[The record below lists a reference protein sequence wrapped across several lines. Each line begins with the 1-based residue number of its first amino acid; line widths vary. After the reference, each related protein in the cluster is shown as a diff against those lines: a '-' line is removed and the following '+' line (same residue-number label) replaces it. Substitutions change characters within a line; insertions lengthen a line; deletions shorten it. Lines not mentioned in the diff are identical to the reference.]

1 MNENYPNEK
10 NGFGLASLILGAA
23 AVLLFGTCINFIL
36 IILAIIFGVIQLSRS
51 QKKAMAVTGIVLSGV
66 SLVLSIVLWVVVLS
80 HIDFGSVFD
89 SDDFFDYDFSD
100 DYDNDYDYD
109 FNFGDNYDDDHDFDF
124 DFGDDYDHDY
134 DYDFGFPDDV
144 FPGDEY
150 SVPDSGIRQL

>member
-23 AVLLFGTCINFIL
+23 AVLLFPTCINFIL
-36 IILAIIFGVIQLSRS
+36 IILAIVFGVIQLSRS

-89 SDDFFDYDFSD
+89 PDGLFDYDFSD
-100 DYDNDYDYD
+100 DYDNDYDFD
-109 FNFGDNYDDDHDFDF
+109 FDFDDDYDFDF
-124 DFGDDYDHDY
+124 DFGDDYDDG
-134 DYDFGFPDDV
+134 DYDFGFPDDL

-150 SVPDSGIRQL
+150 SVPDGGVKQL

>member
-23 AVLLFGTCINFIL
+23 AVLLFPTCVNFIL
-36 IILAIIFGVIQLSRS
+36 IILAIVFGVIQLSRS

-89 SDDFFDYDFSD
+89 SDDLFDYDFSD
-100 DYDNDYDYD
+100 DYDNDYD
-109 FNFGDNYDDDHDFDF
+109 FDF
-124 DFGDDYDHDY
+124 DFGDDYDDDYDYDYDDDYDY
-134 DYDFGFPDDV
+134 DYDFGFPDDL
-144 FPGDEY
+144 FPGDNEY
-150 SVPDSGIRQL
+150 SVPDSGIKQL

>member
-36 IILAIIFGVIQLSRS
+36 IILAIVFGIIQIARS
-51 QKKAMAVTGIVLSGV
+51 PKKAMAVTGIVLSGV
-66 SLVLSIVLWVVVLS
+66 SLVLSIALWVVVLS

-89 SDDFFDYDFSD
+89 SDDLFDYDFSD
-100 DYDNDYDYD
+100 DYDNDYD
-109 FNFGDNYDDDHDFDF
+109 FDF
-124 DFGDDYDHDY
+124 DFGDDYDDDY
-134 DYDFGFPDDV
+134 DYDFGFPDDM

-150 SVPDSGIRQL
+150 TVPDGGVKQL